1 MLAWIQRV
9 LALAWLAALLVLPAR
24 ALVQGAGV
32 LPALGWCA
40 AVLVAHALWLAL
52 TMGMAAWANRG
63 DTCPRATPWQWL
75 QAWWG
80 EVLTAPR
87 VFFWRQPFRSGA
99 EPDRPDLGA
108 WGQPGVVLLH
118 GFFCNRA
125 LWNPWMAA
133 LRAERI
139 AFVAPSLEPVFGS
152 IDESVPLL
160 EAAVQRL
167 ERATGVPPLIV
178 AHSMGGLVTRA
189 WLGQDQADG
198 RVRAVLTIGTPHGGT
213 ALARLALSE
222 NGRQMRRGGDWLSAL
237 SAAEPEAR
245 AASFHCI
252 YGQCDNIVFPAST
265 AVLPGAAEVLH
276 LPATAHVDLVYHPAS
291 WALARR
297 LLQA

>member
-9 LALAWLAALLVLPAR
+9 LALTWLAALLGLPAH
-24 ALVQGAGV
+24 ALMQGAG
-32 LPALGWCA
+32 ALTALAWFA

-52 TMGMAAWANRG
+52 TMVLAAWANRG
-63 DTCPRATPWQWL
+63 DASPRATPWQWL

-80 EVLTAPR
+80 EVLTAPC
-87 VFFWRQPFRSGA
+87 VFFWHQPFRTLA
-99 EPDRPDLGA
+99 EPDRPDLGVP
-108 WGQPGVVLLH
+108 GQPGVVLLH
-118 GFFCNRA
+118 GFFCNRG

-133 LRAERI
+133 LRSERI
-139 AFVAPSLEPVFGS
+139 AFVAPSLAPVFGS
-152 IDESVPLL
+152 IDEAVPQL

-189 WLGQDQADG
+189 WLHQAQADG

-213 ALARLALSE
+213 ALARLAFSA
-222 NGRQMRRGGDWLSAL
+222 NGRQMRRGSEWLSQL
-237 SAAEPEAR
+237 AAGELATR
-245 AASFHCI
+245 AAHFHCI
-252 YGQCDNIVFPAST
+252 YGQCDNIVFPASS

-291 WALARR
+291 LALARR

>member
-1 MLAWIQRV
+1 MLAWIQRL
-9 LALAWLAALLVLPAR
+9 LALAWLAALLGLPAR
-24 ALVQGAGV
+24 AVLQGAGL
-32 LPALGWCA
+32 LPALGWA
-40 AVLVAHALWLAL
+40 AVVLGAHALWLAL
-52 TMGMAAWANRG
+52 TVAMAALANRG
-63 DTCPRATPWQWL
+63 DASPRASWRQWL

-87 VFFWRQPFRSGA
+87 VFFWRQPFRTHA

-108 WGQPGVVLLH
+108 PGQPGVVLLH

-125 LWNPWMAA
+125 LWNPWMAR

-152 IDESVPLL
+152 IDDAVPLL

-167 ERATGVPPLIV
+167 ERATGVAPLIV

-189 WLGQDQADG
+189 WLRQAQADG

-213 ALARLALSE
+213 ALARLAMSE
-222 NGRQMRRGGDWLSAL
+222 NGRQMQRGGGWLATL
-237 SAAEPEAR
+237 SAAEPAER
-245 AASFHCI
+245 AARFHCI
-252 YGQCDNIVFPAST
+252 FGHCDNIVFPAST

-276 LPATAHVDLVYHPAS
+276 LPATAHVDLVDHPAS
-291 WALARR
+291 WALAKR
-297 LLQA
+297 LLQS

>member
-9 LALAWLAALLVLPAR
+9 LSLAWLAALLVLPLR
-24 ALVQGAGV
+24 AALRGEPPLAVAGWA
-32 LPALGWCA
+32 AL
-40 AVLVAHALWLAL
+40 VLVAHALWLAL
-52 TMGMAAWANRG
+52 TMLMAWAANRG
-63 DTCPRATPWQWL
+63 DASPPASLRQWL

-87 VFFWRQPFRSGA
+87 VFFWRQPWRTQA
-99 EPDRPDLGA
+99 EPDGPDIGA
-108 WGQPGVVLLH
+108 PGQPGVVLLH

-125 LWNPWMAA
+125 LWNLWMAR

-139 AFVAPSLEPVFGS
+139 AFVAPSLAPVFGS
-152 IDESVPLL
+152 IDDAVPLL

-167 ERATGVPPLIV
+167 EQSTGVPPLIV

-189 WLGQDQADG
+189 WLRQQQADG

-213 ALARLALSE
+213 ALARLAMSE
-222 NGRQMRRGGDWLSAL
+222 NGRQMQRGGGWLATL
-237 SAAEPEAR
+237 SKAEPVDR
-245 AASFHCI
+245 AARFHCI
-252 YGQCDNIVFPAST
+252 YGHCDNIVFPAST

-276 LPATAHVDLVYHPAS
+276 LPATAHVDLVEHPAS

-297 LLQA
+297 LIQS